1 MYISSPYWTCRIS
14 RLDRVFRNTTLPL
27 SPLSLCELSSLN
39 HPSLIPPLSSPCDF
53 EAFYQAT
60 VPTCARLRLPLSPF
74 FSYRLS
80 PLKISPRGLAPFGR
94 TSWTARAFTTRAS
107 HQDYQLDFHLNL
119 LPSFSLGLY
128 CSSAELTYASTRTF
142 ALTLRHGFFNLVYR
156 LAWIEGK
163 LTAYPA
169 DLTARDFGKIDSLI
183 KCFRVIHGEIQP
195 FIGAPVTV
203 KTRQSKSRTPPV
215 SSVGSAPTPTS
226 SYNPGTLLPLDTPLA
241 PPTPTPTVLPR
252 LATVPRI

>member
-1 MYISSPYWTCRIS
+1 MYISSPYWTRRIS

-94 TSWTARAFTTRAS
+94 TSWTARVFTTRAS

-128 CSSAELTYASTRTF
+128 CSSAELTYTSTRTF
-142 ALTLRHGFFNLVYR
+142 ALTPRSPSSTSTTSTSGLDYQRKSSRIETHDSRLISAKHWQPSSESPKICQPPFTHRRTVYPNER
-156 LAWIEGK
+156 ISGSSN
-163 LTAYPA
+163 T
-169 DLTARDFGKIDSLI
+169 
-183 KCFRVIHGEIQP
+183 
-195 FIGAPVTV
+195 FI
-203 KTRQSKSRTPPV
+203 
-215 SSVGSAPTPTS
+215 
-226 SYNPGTLLPLDTPLA
+226 Y
-241 PPTPTPTVLPR
+241 
-252 LATVPRI
+252 

>member
-1 MYISSPYWTCRIS
+1 MYISSPYWTHRIS

-39 HPSLIPPLSSPCDF
+39 HPSLIPPFSSPCDF
-53 EAFYQAT
+53 EAFYRAT
-60 VPTCARLRLPLSPF
+60 VPTCARLRLPLSLF

-80 PLKISPRGLAPFGR
+80 PFKISPRGLAPFGR

-142 ALTLRHGFFNLVYR
+142 ALTITISPMCADRFFASTCAIVSQHRHPS
-156 LAWIEGK
+156 I
-163 LTAYPA
+163 P
-169 DLTARDFGKIDSLI
+169 SLS
-183 KCFRVIHGEIQP
+183 P
-195 FIGAPVTV
+195 
-203 KTRQSKSRTPPV
+203 
-215 SSVGSAPTPTS
+215 SSVPIAPNAHS
-226 SYNPGTLLPLDTPLA
+226 
-241 PPTPTPTVLPR
+241 
-252 LATVPRI
+252 

>member
-39 HPSLIPPLSSPCDF
+39 HPSLIPPFSSPCDF

-142 ALTLRHGFFNLVYR
+142 ALTPDAEPGSTFAQEQVRDNLSTFARH
-156 LAWIEGK
+156 
-163 LTAYPA
+163 
-169 DLTARDFGKIDSLI
+169 RDGRMRGSSFVG
-183 KCFRVIHGEIQP
+183 
-195 FIGAPVTV
+195 
-203 KTRQSKSRTPPV
+203 KSR
-215 SSVGSAPTPTS
+215 SAGPDS
-226 SYNPGTLLPLDTPLA
+226 AS
-241 PPTPTPTVLPR
+241 
-252 LATVPRI
+252 

>member
-39 HPSLIPPLSSPCDF
+39 HPSLIPPFSSPCDF
-53 EAFYQAT
+53 EAFYRAT

-74 FSYRLS
+74 FSYCLS

-94 TSWTARAFTTRAS
+94 TSWTARAFTTHAS

-142 ALTLRHGFFNLVYR
+142 ALTLWAKISPRSNESNTIGQDKPLLEEDTINESHGMMVM
-156 LAWIEGK
+156 E
-163 LTAYPA
+163 
-169 DLTARDFGKIDSLI
+169 
-183 KCFRVIHGEIQP
+183 RV
-195 FIGAPVTV
+195 
-203 KTRQSKSRTPPV
+203 
-215 SSVGSAPTPTS
+215 
-226 SYNPGTLLPLDTPLA
+226 
-241 PPTPTPTVLPR
+241 
-252 LATVPRI
+252 